1 MCGVAFLR
9 AWGFKVCKA
18 LTVSL
23 TRRVRAFWQVSLGVF
38 AAFAL
43 SACTQVWETNY
54 DQNPSAEQSK
64 GWRLNT
70 VSVDVPRTLTVTE
83 ANTFSAE
90 ADIVWRGELPGD
102 RYAQVERI
110 MREAIEKGAAGL
122 RNRGRAVD
130 LRVTVTRFHAV
141 TDRTRRQLSAA
152 GVHNINFAIQVVD
165 ARSGAVLAAE
175 PDVSADLVAFSG
187 QQALDAEAAGQTQRV
202 RIVNHVANVIAGW
215 LGTGPDVRQ
224 SFSRV
229 GI

>member
-1 MCGVAFLR
+1 M
-9 AWGFKVCKA
+9 
-18 LTVSL
+18 
-23 TRRVRAFWQVSLGVF
+23 GVF

>member
-1 MCGVAFLR
+1 MFLR
-9 AWGFKVCKA
+9 AGGFEVHRA
-18 LTVSL
+18 VSL
-23 TRRVRAFWQVSLGVF
+23 GLVGSVRAFWKVSLGVF

-43 SACTQVWETNY
+43 SACTQVWETSY
-54 DQNPSAEQSK
+54 DQNPSAEQSS
-64 GWRLNT
+64 GWRLNS

-90 ADIVWRGELPGD
+90 ADIVWRGEHPGD
-102 RYAQVERI
+102 RHAQVERI
-110 MREAIEKGAAGL
+110 MREAVEKGAAGL
-122 RNRGRAVD
+122 QNRGRPVD
-130 LRVTVTRFHAV
+130 LRITVDRFHAV

-165 ARSGAVLAAE
+165 ARSGVVLAAE

-202 RIVNHVANVIAGW
+202 RIVDHVANVIAGW

-224 SFSRV
+224 TFSRV